1 MRRVLAVVGVIGVL
15 SLASC
20 GGSSSGSGGS
30 NSAPTSTTAPPLVQG
45 NPITGPINRARQ
57 VAGQQSQQTN
67 GLNQQTG
74 SDDPTQPYSQP

>member
-1 MRRVLAVVGVIGVL
+1 
-15 SLASC
+15 
-20 GGSSSGSGGS
+20 
-30 NSAPTSTTAPPLVQG
+30 VQG

-67 GLNQQTG
+67 GLNQQSG